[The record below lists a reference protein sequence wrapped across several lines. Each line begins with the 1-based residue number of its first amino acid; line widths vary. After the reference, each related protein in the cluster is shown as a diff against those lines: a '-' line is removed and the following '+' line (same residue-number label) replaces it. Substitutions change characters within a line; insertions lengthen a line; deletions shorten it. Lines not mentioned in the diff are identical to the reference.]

1 MYSITW
7 HDVDSDPQSLL
18 SFTFISSVLFSWDTG
33 TVLVTS
39 VLELFPLTQL
49 LTSDLHSY
57 GSLQS

>member
-7 HDVDSDPQSLL
+7 HDVDRDPQSLL